1 MALIAGS
8 SGNAGRG
15 SNGAG
20 SVEVLVLCGHHAT
33 QGPQLGTAS
42 SNFKLLCQKSL
53 LLQRWHDQVHDVR
66 QHAPRCHL
74 HCSIKP
80 PLQQSHTLSHRPCLL
95 PLLPLLPQTSRRA
108 KVRPCGCLLT
118 VNVAFGKRQPEDH
131 DAHVQR
137 HVALQG
143 RQFSLLWIISVAK

>member
-8 SGNAGRG
+8 SSNRAGAATNASADGG
-15 SNGAG
+15 DC
-20 SVEVLVLCGHHAT
+20 VCGHHAT

-42 SNFKLLCQKSL
+42 SNFKLLSQKSL
-53 LLQRWHDQVHDVR
+53 LLQRWHDQVHGVR

-137 HVALQG
+137 QVALQG
-143 RQFSLLWIISVAK
+143 RQFSFLWINSVAK